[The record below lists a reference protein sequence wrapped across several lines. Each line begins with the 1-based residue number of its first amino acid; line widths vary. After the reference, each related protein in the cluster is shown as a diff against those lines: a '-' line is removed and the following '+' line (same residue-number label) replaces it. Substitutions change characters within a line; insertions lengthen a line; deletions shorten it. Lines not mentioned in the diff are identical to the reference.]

1 MKFIK
6 VFILVLLAF
15 TVFYHSP
22 AHANP
27 SSASAIESEQTKNME
42 NPPVIEAQE
51 KSFNI
56 FSIEAQEKSF
66 NIFSLVYTL
75 KGDVH
80 IRHKNRAIRSDF
92 AEYKLTSQ
100 EVKARGNIEFSDNNF
115 SATCDEL
122 YAPTRADRVD
132 LIGNV
137 TFQKGNITV
146 HADRASFNWKSKI
159 ATFEGNVNAN
169 HNGEIKDS
177 QYLQY
182 NVATGQFI

>member
-42 NPPVIEAQE
+42 NPPV
-51 KSFNI
+51 
-56 FSIEAQEKSF
+56 IEAQEKSF